1 MSTQWNVRNSQS
13 ATSVFLER
21 ITNDKNI
28 SKPTKRQRENPESHV
43 LVANTGTSSSLSQ
56 ETLQIPTSGFRCKE
70 KIALKVFNFND
81 KKARYESHKTF
92 LSKCHREKII
102 PH

>member
-56 ETLQIPTSGFRCKE
+56 ETLRFQPAASD
-70 KIALKVFNFND
+70 V
-81 KKARYESHKTF
+81 KKK
-92 LSKCHREKII
+92 
-102 PH
+102 

>member
-21 ITNDKNI
+21 ITIDKNI

-56 ETLQIPTSGFRCKE
+56 ETLRFQPAASD
-70 KIALKVFNFND
+70 V
-81 KKARYESHKTF
+81 KKK
-92 LSKCHREKII
+92 
-102 PH
+102 